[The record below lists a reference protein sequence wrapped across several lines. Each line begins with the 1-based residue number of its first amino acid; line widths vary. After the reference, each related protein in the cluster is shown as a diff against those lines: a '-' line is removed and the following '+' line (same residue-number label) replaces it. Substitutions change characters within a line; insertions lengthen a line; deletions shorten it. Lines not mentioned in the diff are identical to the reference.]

1 MKMRSRMGGLIGDAK
16 GRADGGVMFHIWGSC
31 KARDSGELVR
41 WIVCPHMELLVGKL
55 EVQGAA
61 F

>member
-1 MKMRSRMGGLIGDAK
+1 MRMTRRKGGLIGDSK
-16 GRADGGVMFHIWGSC
+16 GRADWGLMFHIWGSC
-31 KARDSGELVR
+31 KARDSEEWVG

-55 EVQGAA
+55 EVQGAV